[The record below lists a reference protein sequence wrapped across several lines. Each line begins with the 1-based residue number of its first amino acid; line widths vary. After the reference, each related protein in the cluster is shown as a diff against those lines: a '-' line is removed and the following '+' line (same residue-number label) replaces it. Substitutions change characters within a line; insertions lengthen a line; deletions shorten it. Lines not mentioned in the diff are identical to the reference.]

1 MYEEDINFDDEFD
14 EDEDEAFLNILRS
27 ASNRALERGIVSIT
41 NPQKEAIAKGVY
53 EVFKQMFAD
62 RKDVK
67 IYIEDDEPLLPG
79 MPRLAYVCV
88 EGKNLSILKTKWLA
102 GVAELGDNFEV
113 CAKMDGTIVLSVG
126 IGVDEVH
133 VLDGGDE

>member
-1 MYEEDINFDDEFD
+1 MYEEDINFDEEFD
-14 EDEDEAFLNILRS
+14 EDDDEAFLNILRE
-27 ASNRALERGIVSIT
+27 ASDRALEKGIVSIT
-41 NPQKEAIAKGVY
+41 NTQKETIAKGAR
-53 EVFKQMFAD
+53 EVFRQLFAD

-67 IYIEDDEPLLPG
+67 VYIEDGEPPLPG

-88 EGKNLSILKTKWLA
+88 EGKNLSVLKPKWLA

-133 VLDGGDE
+133 ILDGGNE